1 MVLLINFL
9 RIVQLVIFIRIVLTW
24 IMPGRL
30 PKGLRPIAEPI
41 DKLLKKF
48 QVLLPMGPGYIDLGP
63 ALCLLLL
70 EGVQRVLIAA
80 TISAGGYGF

>member
-1 MVLLINFL
+1 MAALLGFL
-9 RIVQLVIFIRIVLTW
+9 RIFQMVIFIRIILTW

-70 EGVQRVLIAA
+70 EGIQRVLIAA
-80 TISAGGYGF
+80 TYSAGGYGF